1 MNYIHIYCG
10 DGKGKT
16 TAAIGLSVRAAGSGM
31 KVLFS
36 QFFKSGT
43 SSEVKTLKSIG
54 SIDYI
59 CMDRSFGRYR
69 TMNEAQIA
77 EASKYINKLLDDILT
92 MSDKYDMI
100 VFDEIIS
107 TYRYGLID
115 KEKFLPFLTTDKNKE
130 IILTGREPADELVE
144 LADYVSEVKKIKH
157 PYDNGIASREGIEY

>member
-1 MNYIHIYCG
+1 MNYVHIYCG

-16 TAAIGLSVRAAGSGM
+16 TAAIGLSIRAAGSGM

-43 SSEVKTLKSIG
+43 SSEVKILKAIDN
-54 SIDYI
+54 IDYI

-69 TMNEAQIA
+69 TMNEIQIA
-77 EASKYINKLLDDILT
+77 EAAKYINKLLDDILAV
-92 MSDKYDMI
+92 SDKYDMI

-115 KEKFLPFLTTDKNKE
+115 KEKFLPFLTADKNKE

-144 LADYVSEVKKIKH
+144 IAAYVSEVKKIKH